1 MALLLLERAPED
13 YSVIRGL
20 LAVIGSMLM
29 CASVA
34 SGAGP
39 LMVVEQGV
47 SAGWLRYGH
56 VFALVAGLGPTSE
69 PMGLVLLGCGFVL
82 VAYQIRRKR

>member
-1 MALLLLERAPED
+1 MALLLLESAPEGD
-13 YSVIRGL
+13 SVIRGL
-20 LAVIGSMLM
+20 LVVVGSMLL

-34 SGAGP
+34 SGAGS
-39 LMVVEQGV
+39 LIVVEQGV
-47 SAGWLRYGH
+47 STSWLHYTH
-56 VFALVAGLGPTSE
+56 VLALVAGVGPRSE

>member
-1 MALLLLERAPED
+1 M
-13 YSVIRGL
+13 IRGL
-20 LAVIGSMLM
+20 LAVVGSMLL

-39 LMVVEQGV
+39 LIAVEEGV
-47 SAGWLRYGH
+47 NSGWLRSSH
-56 VFALVAGLGPTSE
+56 VLAIVAGYGPTSE